1 MAGIR
6 DILTFPADVSGHR
19 KLRTYVKG
27 ALFILAALIVF
38 LAIALYQQ
46 AQARKGMAAA
56 RPLAVEP
63 TSAFA
68 VAAPAVT
75 QTSTLTPVVKACS
88 TDPSEWN
95 LVEPAP
101 GNQYDRI
108 DPACV
113 YAGLGR
119 TVAWSLA
126 IQMGYSR
133 EEAND
138 LLGFSFDASKNNPA
152 MVVLSD
158 ATILT
163 YSNWSVAPVGLDS
176 APTNPEFTEWVVTPD
191 GEPAVTDL
199 ILGCFR
205 TESVVGIGIKDWGDG
220 YPVICVVAEDTQTG
234 YHVNFLDGHLYAGG
248 MNKANRELSLFGYV
262 SDGRWVWLG
271 NEADVDVDQ
280 SGISQDALQKG
291 YQAYSEAFQAPT
303 WNAQWLKNTFGISPK
318 PIPDGWLE
326 ANNASEMQ
334 AILNLLNSH

>member
-1 MAGIR
+1 MNKFR
-6 DILTFPADVSGHR
+6 DILTYQAGLNEKR
-19 KLRTYVKG
+19 RLRLYLRV
-27 ALFILAALIVF
+27 ALLITAVLIIILAV
-38 LAIALYQQ
+38 ALYQQ
-46 AQARKGMAAA
+46 ALVRKVIAAA
-56 RPLAVEP
+56 KPIVVEP
-63 TSAFA
+63 ISKPIYATAI
-68 VAAPAVT
+68 
-75 QTSTLTPVVKACS
+75 QTSTPTPVVKACS
-88 TDPSEWN
+88 TNPSEWN

-133 EEAND
+133 EAAND
-138 LLGFSFDASKNNPA
+138 MIGFSFDASKNNPA

-163 YSNWSVAPVGLDS
+163 YSNWSVVPVGLDS
-176 APTNPEFTEWVVTPD
+176 APTNPEFTEWVVTPN
-191 GEPAVTDL
+191 GEPAVTDS

-205 TESVVGIGIKDWGDG
+205 TDSVVGIGIKDWGDG

-248 MNKANRELSLFGYV
+248 TNKANRELSLFGYV
-262 SDGRWVWLG
+262 SDGKWVWLG

-303 WNAQWLKNTFGISPK
+303 WNAQWLQDTFGISPK

-326 ANNASEMQ
+326 ANNTSEMQ